1 MKITVHKI
9 ILAAI
14 LLIVITSC
22 SNNSNNFD
30 ASGSFET
37 EEYIISSEANGIIK
51 ELNIEE
57 GAVLK
62 ANQQIGYVDST
73 QLHLKK
79 RQLEAQIQA
88 ALGRRPNV
96 ALQLSVLGDQLKTAE
111 SERERVYNLVQGDAA
126 TPKQLDDVDAQ
137 IEVIKSQIEA
147 QRSTLTSSSQSIS
160 SEVMAMQV
168 QIEQINDQLNKCNI
182 TNPIEGTVLTKY
194 AKANE
199 MTGMGKPLYKIADI
213 DNMILRAYITGN
225 QLSDVKLNQTVSVR
239 TDDGKGG
246 FHEAQGTVTWIS
258 DKAEFTP
265 KTIQTKNE
273 RANLVYAIKVSVKND
288 GRYKIGMYGEI
299 KF

>member
-14 LLIVITSC
+14 LLTVITSC

-96 ALQLSVLGDQLKTAE
+96 ALQLSVLSDQLKTAE

-137 IEVIKSQIEA
+137 IEVIKSQIAA
-147 QRSTLTSSSQSIS
+147 QKSTLTNSSQSIS
-160 SEVMAMQV
+160 SEVIAMQV

-225 QLSDVKLNQTVSVR
+225 QLSDVKLNQTVTVR

-246 FHEAQGTVTWIS
+246 FHETQGTVTWIS

-273 RANLVYAIKVSVKND
+273 RANLVYAIKVNVKND